1 VPEIESRLVV
11 AVDQGTSS
19 TKIIVVDA
27 DGTRVN
33 SVTISLGQ
41 THPHAGWV
49 QQDADEIADSVR
61 SGLARAIAGFEH
73 RIAGI
78 GISSQRESAVVWHP
92 ATGAA
97 LGPVLGWQDRRT
109 IAAAEELTAQGHG
122 PLVRDRTGLPLD
134 PMFSALKF
142 AWLLDQVDPDRS
154 RSAAGEIALGT
165 VDSWLLFVLTGEHRI
180 EAGNASRTQLL
191 NLDAVDWDED
201 LLALFRVP
209 RTALPR
215 VVSSTLPSAPVI
227 GIAGLPPEVRVHAVL
242 GDSHAALFGH
252 GVRAPGAVKVTFGTG
267 SSIMGLVDE
276 GAPVDTGLV
285 RTIAWQLQNDP
296 AVAGAPAYAFE
307 GNILSTG
314 ATVMWL
320 SQFLGCDPND
330 IDRLAQS
337 VGDSNGVDLVPA
349 FSGLGA
355 PWWDPQA
362 EAAITG
368 LGLGT
373 TQAHV
378 ARAAFDSIPLQVT
391 DVLDAA
397 ERAART
403 PIATVM
409 VDGGSSRNDWLMQ
422 QQANLS
428 GRTILRSPIAELSA
442 MGVAHLAGLG
452 CGVWTAHTLAALQTE
467 GTRFEPGVPASEAQS
482 RRDRWARAVTRSRF
496 TPAGSDTLAPP
507 NAAPPHPLATASSVA

>member
-1 VPEIESRLVV
+1 VPDTESRLVV

-19 TKIIVVDA
+19 TKILVVDA
-27 DGTRVN
+27 AGTRVN
-33 SVTISLGQ
+33 SVAISLSQ
-41 THPHAGWV
+41 THPNAGWV
-49 QQDADEIADSVR
+49 QQDATEIANSVR
-61 SGLARAIAGFEH
+61 SGISRAIVGFEH
-73 RIAGI
+73 RVAGI
-78 GISSQRESAVVWHP
+78 GISSQRESAVIWDKN
-92 ATGAA
+92 TGEPV
-97 LGPVLGWQDRRT
+97 GPVLGWQDRRT
-109 IAAAEELTAQGHG
+109 IGAAESLTREGHG
-122 PLVRDRTGLPLD
+122 ALVRDRTGLPLD

-154 RSAAGEIALGT
+154 RAAAGEIALGT

-191 NLDAVDWDED
+191 NLDRVDWDAE
-201 LLALFRVP
+201 LLDMFRVP
-209 RTALPR
+209 REALPT
-215 VVSSTLPSAPVI
+215 VVSSTLPSAPVA
-227 GIAGLPPEVRVHAVL
+227 GIEGLPPDVRVHAVL

-267 SSIMGLVDE
+267 SSIMGLLDE
-276 GAPVDTGLV
+276 GAPVDAGLV
-285 RTIAWQLQNDP
+285 RTIAWQQE
-296 AVAGAPAYAFE
+296 GAPAYAFE

-337 VGDSNGVDLVPA
+337 VDDSNGIDLVPA

-362 EAAITG
+362 QAVITG

-378 ARAAFDSIPLQVT
+378 ARAAFDSIVLQVS

-397 ERAART
+397 ARAART
-403 PIATVM
+403 PINTVM

-422 QQANLS
+422 QQANLC
-428 GRTILRSPIAELSA
+428 GRSILRSATAELSA

-452 CGVWTAHTLAALQTE
+452 CGIWTAQTLGALDTA
-467 GTRFEPGVPASEAQS
+467 GTRFEPAVAREAAQS
-482 RRDRWARAVTRSRF
+482 RRARWLHAVDRARFESNASPAVS
-496 TPAGSDTLAPP
+496 TPFAA
-507 NAAPPHPLATASSVA
+507 AAPRRLAATASGS

>member
-1 VPEIESRLVV
+1 VPDLESRLVV

-19 TKIIVVDA
+19 TKILVVDA
-27 DGTRVN
+27 AGERVN
-33 SVTISLGQ
+33 SVVISLSQ

-49 QQDADEIADSVR
+49 QQDATEISNSVR
-61 SGLARAIAGFEH
+61 TGITRAIAGCED

-78 GISSQRESAVVWHP
+78 GISSQRESAVIWDKN
-92 ATGAA
+92 TGKP

-109 IAAAEELTAQGHG
+109 IGAAEALTRQGHG

-142 AWLLDQVDPDRS
+142 EWLLDQVDPDRS
-154 RSAAGEIALGT
+154 LTAAGEIALGT

-180 EAGNASRTQLL
+180 ETGNASRTQLL
-191 NLDAVDWDED
+191 NLDRVDWDAE
-201 LLALFRVP
+201 LLDLFRVP
-209 RTALPR
+209 REALPT
-215 VVSSTLPSAPVI
+215 VVSSVLPSAPVV
-227 GIAGLPPEVRVHAVL
+227 GVTGLPTDVRVNAVL

-267 SSIMGLVDE
+267 SSIMGLLDE
-276 GAPVDTGLV
+276 GAPVDPGLV
-285 RTIAWQLQNDP
+285 RTIAWQQEG
-296 AVAGAPAYAFE
+296 VPAYAFE

-337 VGDSNGVDLVPA
+337 VDDSNGIDLVPA

-362 EAAITG
+362 EAVIAGI
-368 LGLGT
+368 GLGT

-378 ARAAFDSIPLQVT
+378 ARAAFDSIVLQVT

-397 ERAART
+397 ARAART
-403 PIATVM
+403 PIDTVM

-422 QQANLS
+422 QQADLC
-428 GRTILRSPIAELSA
+428 GRSILRSATAELSA

-452 CGVWTAHTLAALQTE
+452 CGVWTAQTLSDMDTV
-467 GTRFEPGVPASEAQS
+467 GTRFEPSIAYDAAQS
-482 RRDRWARAVTRSRF
+482 RRRQWLHAVDRSRF
-496 TPAGSDTLAPP
+496 DSPASPAISTPASSPPPRRLA
-507 NAAPPHPLATASSVA
+507 ATTSPL

>member
-1 VPEIESRLVV
+1 VPDSGSRLVV

-19 TKIIVVDA
+19 TKIIVVDSA
-27 DGTRVN
+27 GARVN
-33 SVTISLGQ
+33 SVAISLSQ
-41 THPHAGWV
+41 AHPHSGWV
-49 QQDADEIADSVR
+49 EQDAIEIAHSVR
-61 SGLARAIAGFEH
+61 SGIARAIGGVED

-78 GISSQRESAVVWHP
+78 GISSQRESAVIWNKL
-92 ATGAA
+92 TGEP

-109 IAAAEELTAQGHG
+109 IGAAENLIREGKA
-122 PLVRDRTGLPLD
+122 PLVRERTGLPLD

-154 RSAAGEIALGT
+154 RTAAGEIALGT
-165 VDSWLLFVLTGEHRI
+165 IDSWLLFVLTGEHRI
-180 EAGNASRTQLL
+180 ESGNASRTQLL
-191 NLDAVDWDED
+191 NLDHVDWDAD
-201 LLALFRVP
+201 LLDLFRVP
-209 RTALPR
+209 RRALPT
-215 VVSSTLPSAPVI
+215 VVSSVLPSEPVT
-227 GIAGLPPEVRVHAVL
+227 GVEGLPSDVRVHAVL

-252 GVRAPGAVKVTFGTG
+252 GVREPGEVKVTFGTG
-267 SSIMGLVDE
+267 SSIMGLLDD
-276 GAPVDTGLV
+276 GSPVDAGLV
-285 RTIAWQLQNDP
+285 RTIAWQTHD
-296 AVAGAPAYAFE
+296 APAYAFE

-337 VGDSNGVDLVPA
+337 VDDSNGIDLVPA

-355 PWWDPQA
+355 PWWDPHA

-378 ARAAFDSIPLQVT
+378 ARAAFDAIVLQVT

-397 ERAART
+397 SRAATT
-403 PIATVM
+403 PITAVM

-422 QQANLS
+422 QQADLS
-428 GRTILRSPIAELSA
+428 GRRIVRSAIAELSA

-452 CGVWTAHTLAALQTE
+452 CGLWTAQSLAAVRTA
-467 GTRFEPGVPASEAQS
+467 GTRFQPVRSSAEVEIRRAQ
-482 RRDRWARAVTRSRF
+482 WLRAVDRSRF
-496 TPAGSDTLAPP
+496 TGSSAPSESRLSGASPPLHVTSATLIA
-507 NAAPPHPLATASSVA
+507 

>member
-1 VPEIESRLVV
+1 
-11 AVDQGTSS
+11 
-19 TKIIVVDA
+19 
-27 DGTRVN
+27 
-33 SVTISLGQ
+33 
-41 THPHAGWV
+41 
-49 QQDADEIADSVR
+49 
-61 SGLARAIAGFEH
+61 
-73 RIAGI
+73 
-78 GISSQRESAVVWHP
+78 
-92 ATGAA
+92 
-97 LGPVLGWQDRRT
+97 
-109 IAAAEELTAQGHG
+109 
-122 PLVRDRTGLPLD
+122 
-134 PMFSALKF
+134 
-142 AWLLDQVDPDRS
+142 LLDQVDPDRS

-191 NLDAVDWDED
+191 NLDTVDWDDD

-209 RTALPR
+209 RAALPA
-215 VVSSTLPSAPVI
+215 VVTSTLPSAPVT
-227 GIAGLPPEVRVHAVL
+227 GVEGLPPHVRVHAVL

-267 SSIMGLVDE
+267 SSIMGLVDA
-276 GAPVDTGLV
+276 GAPVDEGLV
-285 RTIAWQLQNDP
+285 RTVAWQLQDGPNAALP
-296 AVAGAPAYAFE
+296 PAYAFE

-330 IDRLAQS
+330 VDRLAQS
-337 VGDSNGVDLVPA
+337 VEDSNNVDLVPA

-362 EAAITG
+362 EATITG

-378 ARAAFDSIPLQVT
+378 ARAAFDSIALQVT
-391 DVLDAA
+391 DVLEAA
-397 ERAART
+397 ARAART
-403 PIATVM
+403 PITTVM

-428 GRTILRSPIAELSA
+428 GRSILRSSVAELSA

-452 CGVWTAHTLAALQTE
+452 CGVWTPQSLAALHSE
-467 GTRFEPGVPASEAQS
+467 GSRFEPAISHSEAQS
-482 RRDRWARAVTRSRF
+482 RRDRWARAVSRSRF
-496 TPAGSDTLAPP
+496 GAPSTGSPEASA
-507 NAAPPHPLATASSVA
+507 AAPPHRLAAASSVA